1 MSHYDDSADTFYVHF
16 GYLAKN
22 VDSKIIDKE
31 GEIVL
36 GFNGKGKVVDPTI
49 ISASTYIPQ
58 NKEHIQEAIL
68 IHSDRQSLLPISE

>member
-1 MSHYDDSADTFYVHF
+1 MSQYDDSADTLYVHF

-36 GFNGKGKVVDPTI
+36 GFNGKGKGVLWYSCPLVHSLTNN
-49 ISASTYIPQ
+49 
-58 NKEHIQEAIL
+58 NKNGQANKSEGN
-68 IHSDRQSLLPISE
+68 PI

>member
-1 MSHYDDSADTFYVHF
+1 MIQQNTLYVHF

-22 VDSKIIDKE
+22 VDSKIVDKY

-36 GFNGKGKVVDPTI
+36 GFNGKGKGVNPTI

-58 NKEHIQEAIL
+58 NREDIQEAIL